1 MGFKFFG
8 DGEKTVLKHLIKNF
22 GPLTS
27 EVASALK
34 ADSLNYQGNR
44 GGYDVPNLQTE
55 IVLPL
60 KAEEEPD
67 KKSANEQIEASAEA
81 VAPVLDPKSDESEPD
96 PQAKSIRDS
105 TKEAA
110 DLFTEKIKGALKS

>member
-1 MGFKFFG
+1 MAK
-8 DGEKTVLKHLIKNF
+8 KTVLKHLLKNF

-27 EVASALK
+27 EIAGALK
-34 ADSLNYQGNR
+34 ADSLNYQGNKC
-44 GGYDVPNLQTE
+44 GYDVPSLQTE

-60 KAEEEPD
+60 KAEEEPA
-67 KKSANEQIEASAEA
+67 KESAPEQIEASAAEA
-81 VAPVLDPKSDESEPD
+81 VAPILDPKPEEAAPV
-96 PQAKSIRDS
+96 PPAAKSIRES